1 MYDGRQPKKL
11 FHNMFDS
18 VKMTTALSKGFAM
31 IAPLW
36 TDNDGRSGNV
46 FYNNYD
52 SSLENY
58 YPAVATTVFQRAQS
72 DIRKY
77 SSYTDVTV
85 SWVGVVTWS
94 KMIPRMWYNP
104 LLDKVR

>member
-1 MYDGRQPKKL
+1 
-11 FHNMFDS
+11 MFDS
-18 VKMTTALSKGFAM
+18 VKMTTALGKGFAM

-36 TDNDGRSGNV
+36 TDNDARSGDV

-52 SSLENY
+52 TSIDNINSD
-58 YPAVATTVFQRAQS
+58 VATAVFQRAQS
-72 DIRKY
+72 DVRKY
-77 SSYTDVTV
+77 SGYTEVSV
-85 SWVGVVTWS
+85 SWVGIVTWS